1 MPGLQTAAQGL
12 MCCPGF
18 GKLSASSLFTRHSG
32 YTGYTAFVFQVS
44 RVSLASSHSALVC
57 PDLNIM
63 LTGWADLWAVFMDSL
78 FLFQPIDWSRAL
90 AGSCIVT
97 ASGQPDYYGCVPHGL
112 CPLLTTKCARHV
124 KHSINKHPVRGP
136 GIGSSQ
142 YSAAGW

>member
-1 MPGLQTAAQGL
+1 
-12 MCCPGF
+12 
-18 GKLSASSLFTRHSG
+18 
-32 YTGYTAFVFQVS
+32 
-44 RVSLASSHSALVC
+44 
-57 PDLNIM
+57 M
-63 LTGWADLWAVFMDSL
+63 LTGWADLWAVFMDGL

-97 ASGQPDYYGCVPHGL
+97 ASGQPDYYGCVPLGL

-142 YSAAGW
+142 YSAAGR